1 MGHKWGLPQK
11 LKRLNPSRSLLDNI
25 IFRKYLR
32 QTLVG
37 GLFYACQA
45 FAFFGISIFLP
56 ILLQSMHVT
65 DQKFLAL
72 SIMAVCSLGYF
83 LNFNF

>member
-1 MGHKWGLPQK
+1 MG
-11 LKRLNPSRSLLDNI
+11 PSSKIKKAKPVKEVSWTIL
-25 IFRKYLR
+25 FSRKYLR

-83 LNFNF
+83 LEF

>member
-1 MGHKWGLPQK
+1 MG
-11 LKRLNPSRSLLDNI
+11 PSSKIKKVLQTRQGSFLDNI
-25 IFRKYLR
+25 IFQEIFATNFSRWPFLC
-32 QTLVG
+32 LP
-37 GLFYACQA
+37 A

-83 LNFNF
+83 LEF